1 MLIFQTFL
9 NVFYTLTT
17 VFFRNWLKTYLF
29 NKRIFQ
35 KENQKLEFADNHK
48 SLIWQE
54 LVQFSLKNTKNQ
66 INCWFY
72 SISTYLKVFIVG
84 KMQTFRPSQCQRNIY
99 SQNFKVA
106 KANLYLQSCK
116 SKFLSYIDVM
126 FRKTKLMRQ
135 Q

>member
-9 NVFYTLTT
+9 NFFHALTT

-29 NKRIFQ
+29 HKRICQ

-54 LVQFSLKNTKNQ
+54 LVQFSLKTTKKQ
-66 INCWFY
+66 INFWFY
-72 SISTYLKVFIVG
+72 SISAYLKFFIVG
-84 KMQTFRPSQCQRNIY
+84 KMQTFRPSYCQRNIY

-116 SKFLSYIDVM
+116 SKLLSYSDVM
-126 FRKTKLMRQ
+126 FRNTKLIRQ